1 MDAPTNNLMDR
12 QADTIAATAA
22 RLSVSTRTIYREIDA
37 GKIRAVR
44 ARGRTLITR
53 EEQDRWLSAL
63 PAVKEAG

>member
-1 MDAPTNNLMDR
+1 MDR